1 MAVSCYRNPKFPSRR
16 INSLDGKIE
25 AKRSKHNKGD
35 AIPVVTNHILPLVAF
50 QASTTLVGSTASTL
64 LIHTSVPETE
74 QSWEGCKPTYMSHN
88 PPLCLPPSEQPPAT
102 FVKELMDAPT
112 SLSDSRLMRLITNN
126 AQRLHTDVKG
136 LWNSAPRSAHPAGM
150 YERGVNY
157 PRLFQ
162 LDSSYNLNVKE
173 VAGRQG
179 LKPAPDFR
187 LATVVTNKVPAKA
200 SSDRQCNT
208 CISNPVETGRQV
220 GSRAIPLSNHLWW
233 RAHMTP
239 RG

>member
-1 MAVSCYRNPKFPSRR
+1 
-16 INSLDGKIE
+16 
-25 AKRSKHNKGD
+25 
-35 AIPVVTNHILPLVAF
+35 
-50 QASTTLVGSTASTL
+50 
-64 LIHTSVPETE
+64 
-74 QSWEGCKPTYMSHN
+74 MSHN
-88 PPLCLPPSEQPPAT
+88 PPRCLPPSEQPPAT
-102 FVKELMDAPT
+102 LVKELMEAPT

-162 LDSSYNLNVKE
+162 LDSSSYNLNVKE

-187 LATVVTNKVPAKA
+187 LATVVTNKVPAQA

-208 CISNPVETGRQV
+208 CISNPVETARQV

-233 RAHMTP
+233 RAHMTL